1 MKRGFMDLAVNSII
15 PTHPGQTARW
25 IAEEALAHDSS
36 LSDAQ
41 NKEQSLIATLNKQVQ
56 TGQEKRIR
64 RERVGGLYRYFPV
77 SGSSA
82 AGSSVDVVPLPGG
95 GKNIVV
101 QISLSTRELEDI
113 DNLVAVV
120 DKFHNR
126 NEAISW
132 LVMEG
137 ITAKRA
143 YLDKVA
149 DRRKQIERLK
159 TEVAV

>member
-1 MKRGFMDLAVNSII
+1 MKRGFMDLAVEIVKEY
-15 PTHPGQTARW
+15 PGLTALEVAR
-25 IAEEALAHDSS
+25 EALDYSNE

-41 NKEQSLIATLNKQVQ
+41 NPEQSLATTLNKQVQ

-64 RERVGGLYRYFPV
+64 RERVGGLYRYFPA
-77 SGSSA
+77 SMPSISSD
-82 AGSSVDVVPLPGG
+82 SNE
-95 GKNIVV
+95 KIVV
-101 QISLSTRELEDI
+101 QISLPAEELKDI

-120 DKFHNR
+120 EKYHNR

-137 ITAKRA
+137 VTANRA

-149 DRRKQIERLK
+149 EARNQIERLK
-159 TEVAV
+159 REVAA